1 VAEENGLS
9 YKYYLFE
16 DFLPVRVT
24 FDKNGC
30 KLGAQVPDAERQQL
44 VLRTMLLS
52 RMDLNG
58 FFDEMDKAT
67 FDKLCE
73 EEYAKK
79 KSANSPP
86 KD

>member
-16 DFLPVRVT
+16 DFVPVRVT

-58 FFDEMDKAT
+58 FFDET